1 MNWYLFLG
9 YAILWAL
16 IFTYIVFLHRKQ
28 QELQKE
34 LEVLSSEVRKG

>member
-16 IFTYIVFLHRKQ
+16 IFAYIVFLHRKQ
-28 QELQKE
+28 RELEKE